1 MSSSSFDDVNRLIRE
16 LNRNE
21 GVPAAELRPEEGH
34 GEDARWIEPILG
46 RMIQLGAT
54 DLHLVGG
61 SPAAFRIDG
70 DLRFDRETVATPE
83 QLALL
88 VRGRKA
94 SDLAERGAVDFSLG
108 SSAPEGSGRAFRF
121 RVNVHRQRGELAA
134 TVRLLPAA
142 IPDLEK
148 LNLPASLGEIAR
160 SKQGLVLVCG
170 PTGSGKSTTLAAMV
184 EEINRARA
192 AKIITI
198 EDPIEYEHRN
208 QRSFI
213 EQVEI
218 GRDAPSFAAA
228 LRAALRQD
236 PDVILVG
243 EMRDLETIS
252 IALTAAETG
261 HLIFSTL
268 HTSGAGQAIHRIVDA
283 YPAAQQGQV
292 FKQVALSIRAI
303 VSQRLIPRAG
313 GRGLVPAV
321 EILQATGAV
330 RNQIRLGRVENLA
343 NEITLGKRQG
353 MMTFDDSLADL
364 VRRGL
369 ASMEEARE
377 RADSPDDFG
386 RIVGR

>member
-1 MSSSSFDDVNRLIRE
+1 MSSSSLDDVNRLIRE
-16 LNRNE
+16 LNRNQDAPVV
-21 GVPAAELRPEEGH
+21 GLGQEETR

-54 DLHLVGG
+54 YLHLVGG

-70 DLRFDRETVATPE
+70 ELRFDRETAASSA
-83 QLALL
+83 QIAAL
-88 VRGRKA
+88 VRGRNA
-94 SDLAERGAVDFSLG
+94 ATSLAERGSTDFSL
-108 SSAPEGSGRAFRF
+108 SASLGDAGSGYRF
-121 RVNVHRQRGELAA
+121 RINVHRQRGELAA
-134 TVRLLPAA
+134 TVRVLPAS
-142 IPDLEK
+142 IPDFAK
-148 LNLPASLGEIAR
+148 LNLPPVLAEMAR
-160 SKQGLVLVCG
+160 ENQGLVLVCG
-170 PTGSGKSTTLAAMV
+170 PTGSGKSTTLAAIV
-184 EEINRARA
+184 DEINRTRA

-208 QRSFI
+208 QRSLI

-218 GRDAPSFAAA
+218 GRDAPSFAEA
-228 LRAALRQD
+228 LRSALRQD

-261 HLIFSTL
+261 HLILATR
-268 HTSGAGQAIHRIVDA
+268 HTSGAAQAIHRIVDA
-283 YPAAQQGQV
+283 YPATQQGQV
-292 FKQVALSIRAI
+292 FKQVALSLRSI
-303 VSQRLIPRAG
+303 VSQRLVPRAG

-321 EILQATGAV
+321 ELLQATGSV

-353 MMTFDDSLADL
+353 MLTFDDSLADL

-369 ASMEEARE
+369 ASLEDARA
-377 RADSPDDFG
+377 RADAPDDFA
-386 RIVGR
+386 RLVGR

>member
-70 DLRFDRETVATPE
+70 ELRFDRETVATPA

-88 VRGRKA
+88 VRNRKA
-94 SDLAERGAVDFSLG
+94 AADLAERGAFDFSLG
-108 SSAPEGSGRAFRF
+108 SSPEGGGRAFRF

-134 TVRLLPAA
+134 TVRLLPGAV
-142 IPDLEK
+142 PDFEK
-148 LNLPASLGEIAR
+148 LNLPAALGEIAR

-208 QRSFI
+208 LRSFI

-228 LRAALRQD
+228 LRGALRQD

-283 YPAAQQGQV
+283 YPAAQPGQG
-292 FKQVALSIRAI
+292 
-303 VSQRLIPRAG
+303 
-313 GRGLVPAV
+313 
-321 EILQATGAV
+321 
-330 RNQIRLGRVENLA
+330 
-343 NEITLGKRQG
+343 
-353 MMTFDDSLADL
+353 
-364 VRRGL
+364 
-369 ASMEEARE
+369 
-377 RADSPDDFG
+377 
-386 RIVGR
+386 